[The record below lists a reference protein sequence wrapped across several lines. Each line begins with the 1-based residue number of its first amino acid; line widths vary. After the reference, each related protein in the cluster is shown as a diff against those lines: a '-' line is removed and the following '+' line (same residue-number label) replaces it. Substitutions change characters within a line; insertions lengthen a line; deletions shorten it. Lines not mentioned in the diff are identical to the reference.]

1 MPFKDKAALNAWRER
16 NRDKVRASNRR
27 TQKTYWTKH
36 ERPKSPP
43 FDLKENRRRI
53 RELKVLGIHLL
64 IIGSLKH
71 GFAVVPKL
79 FQSANVCVDC
89 GTAKRLMMLD
99 SFAVK
104 IPPVVLRFPYEPLNE
119 RSYNREAIEANF
131 KFNHC
136 EHLRFDNIVVA
147 RGLAFDYRPQCYCD
161 FTHKRRITL
170 DSFQTDI
177 AFCRECWERHAAD
190 NFNFDYCPPCFVKLL
205 DSKHNFARLP
215 LHSQWEESK
224 ESYALQPSA
233 FQTEIGFDNCKH
245 CNMSISYV
253 HSRIRER
260 AGEEWRAV
268 QREVRAM
275 KFAIEANTKYA
286 FTLEKDW
293 SLENEFEKFR
303 NGQKEGLRI

>member
-79 FQSANVCVDC
+79 FQSAYACVDC

-104 IPPVVLRFPYEPLNE
+104 IPPVVLRFPYEPLDY
-119 RSYNREAIEANF
+119 RAINREEKEAKF
-131 KFNHC
+131 KFIHC
-136 EHLRFDNIVVA
+136 EHLQFDDIVVA
-147 RGLAFDYRPQCYCD
+147 RGLAYDYRFQCRCD
-161 FTHKRRITL
+161 
-170 DSFQTDI
+170 
-177 AFCRECWERHAAD
+177 
-190 NFNFDYCPPCFVKLL
+190 
-205 DSKHNFARLP
+205 
-215 LHSQWEESK
+215 
-224 ESYALQPSA
+224 
-233 FQTEIGFDNCKH
+233 
-245 CNMSISYV
+245 
-253 HSRIRER
+253 
-260 AGEEWRAV
+260 
-268 QREVRAM
+268 
-275 KFAIEANTKYA
+275 
-286 FTLEKDW
+286 
-293 SLENEFEKFR
+293 
-303 NGQKEGLRI
+303 